1 MSGGIMK
8 TILIIDGGGR
18 GATLVDKYGQSKYVD
33 RILVVPGND
42 LMEINTRKPVVTF
55 QHLKTTSVKE
65 IIDICKKENVD
76 LVDVA
81 QDNAIEVGL
90 VDELMKNGIPV
101 IGPTRAAGQIEWDKA
116 WARMFMAKYRITCPQ
131 FNTFTKQS
139 LAVKYLRKQSD
150 KRWFVKASGL
160 AEGKGAL
167 PASNN
172 EEAIEKVLEM
182 ERFGNAGSTFLL
194 EDWLVGEEFSA
205 FALCDGKD
213 FKVVGYA
220 QDHKRV
226 FDGDTGPNTGGM
238 GCVSNPL
245 IIDQNIKKQV
255 EEIFRETVNGLK
267 EEGRTYQGVLYLGG
281 MVVDG
286 KVYVIE
292 FNARWGDPEAQVIIP
307 SVRNDFVEIAD
318 AIIFGKL
325 KSLKIDID
333 KKVRVVVAGTSKGYP
348 INYQSVKGKK
358 VLGLEKAQKLRVK
371 IYGAGIKKMD
381 GNWVVNGGRVF
392 YIMADG
398 KNVVETREKVYKAM
412 AQINIEGDNLHYR
425 TDIGWR
431 DVARL

>member
-1 MSGGIMK
+1 MK
-8 TILIIDGGGR
+8 TILITDAGGR

-42 LMEINTRKPVVTF
+42 LMSINTDKEVVTF
-55 QHLKTTSVKE
+55 PNLKTTSVTE
-65 IIDICKKENVD
+65 ILEIAKKEKVD

-101 IGPTRAAGQIEWDKA
+101 IGSTRAAGQIEWDKA
-116 WARMFMAKYRITCPQ
+116 WARKFMGNYQIPSPKYQIFYTQ
-131 FNTFTKQS
+131 KS
-139 LAVKYLRKQSD
+139 GIEYVKNLPAIKC
-150 KRWFVKASGL
+150 FIKASGL
-160 AEGKGAL
+160 SEGKGAIH
-167 PASNN
+167 AENKK
-172 EEAIEKVLEM
+172 EAINAIKQISK
-182 ERFGNAGSTFLL
+182 FGKGGETYLL
-194 EDWLVGEEFSA
+194 EQWLQGEEFSA
-205 FALCDGKD
+205 FSLSDGED

-226 FDGDTGPNTGGM
+226 FDGDQGPNTGGM

-245 IIDQNIKKQV
+245 IVDAKIKKKV
-255 EEIFRETVNGLK
+255 KDIFKKTIEGLK
-267 EEGRTYQGVLYLGG
+267 KEGRPYTGVLYLGG

-292 FNARWGDPEAQVIIP
+292 FNARWGDPEAEAIIP
-307 SVRNDFVEIAD
+307 SIKNDFIEIAD

-325 KSLKIDID
+325 KSLKIDTD
-333 KKVRVVVAGTSKGYP
+333 KKIRVVVAGTAKGYP
-348 INYQSVKGKK
+348 VDYQSVKGKK
-358 VLGLEKAQKLRVK
+358 VLGLEKAQNLGVK

-398 KNVVETREKVYKAM
+398 KNVVEAREKVYKVM

-425 TDIGWR
+425 SDIGWR